1 MIFYLPDYNMCIE
14 YNGKQHYNW
23 SDTYFSNKI
32 TEEQRKEK
40 FKEQQTRD
48 EIKRQYCMDNGIKL
62 LEIPC
67 WDIRKI
73 PEILQRELKL

>member
-1 MIFYLPDYNMCIE
+1 MCIE

-32 TEEQRKEK
+32 TEEQ
-40 FKEQQTRD
+40 QTRD
-48 EIKRQYCMDNGIKL
+48 EIKRRYCMDNSIKL

-67 WDIRKI
+67 
-73 PEILQRELKL
+73 